1 MDIQSQKVSVWDP
14 FIRVFHW
21 SLVLAYLG
29 AWATAEEWAGL
40 HDQLG
45 YFILVLVGL
54 RLIWGVVGTRYARF
68 SSFLRAPRTGMAYLR
83 SLASGRPTHYV
94 GHNPIG
100 GWMVIALMASLT
112 ATGVTGVMMGF
123 EDGLWEEF
131 HEIAANLSLLLVT
144 VHVVGALVASLLH
157 EENLVRALLTGN
169 KLRRN
174 QDV

>member
-1 MDIQSQKVSVWDP
+1 MDIQSQKISVWDP
-14 FIRVFHW
+14 FVRVFHW

-29 AWATAEEWAGL
+29 AWASAEEWAGL

-54 RLIWGVVGTRYARF
+54 RLAWGLVGTHYARF
-68 SSFLRAPRTGMAYLR
+68 SSFLRAPSTAMAYLR
-83 SLASGRPTHYV
+83 SLAAGRPTHYV

-112 ATGVTGVMMGF
+112 ATGVTGFMMGA
-123 EDGLWEEF
+123 EDGLWEEL
-131 HEIAANLSLLLVT
+131 HEIAASLSLLLVAL
-144 VHVVGALVASLLH
+144 HVGGVLIASLLH
-157 EENLVRALLTGN
+157 EENLVRAMLTGN

-174 QDV
+174 PDV

>member
-1 MDIQSQKVSVWDP
+1 MWDP
-14 FIRVFHW
+14 FVRVFHW

-29 AWATAEEWAGL
+29 AWASAEEWAGL

-54 RLIWGVVGTRYARF
+54 RLIWGLVGTRYARF
-68 SSFLRAPRTGMAYLR
+68 SSFLRTPSTAMAYLR
-83 SLASGRPTHYV
+83 SLAAGRPTHYV

-112 ATGVTGVMMGF
+112 ATGVTGVMMGA
-123 EDGLWEEF
+123 EDGLWEEL
-131 HEIAANLSLLLVT
+131 HEIAANLSLLLVA
-144 VHVVGALVASLLH
+144 VHVGGVLVASLLH
-157 EENLVRALLTGN
+157 EENLVRAMLTGN

-174 QDV
+174 PDV